1 MLNLGKL
8 YHGERPWAAGVLE
21 SAVPAKHHEATSI
34 HPEGLLS
41 SLLAEHTDQPHRL
54 CCAVQPWEGL
64 VVLKRRATNKLL
76 SSLVLISSIRS
87 TVLHD
92 TLGTRQRTHELLMH
106 GQVASSQW
114 AAPGGACAQHPA
126 QHPPSGACVPFI
138 LHLPWGRRK

>member
-1 MLNLGKL
+1 MLNPGKL
-8 YHGERPWAAGVLE
+8 HHEERPWAAGVLE

-41 SLLAEHTDQPHRL
+41 SLLAEHTDQLHHL

-76 SSLVLISSIRS
+76 SSSVLISNICS

-106 GQVASSQW
+106 GQAVSSQR
-114 AAPGGACAQHPA
+114 AAPGRACAQHPA
-126 QHPPSGACVPFI
+126 QHPPSGACVAFI
-138 LHLPWGRRK
+138 LHLLCRK